1 MLINIF
7 NYKGHIICIRA
18 YEGVYETMV
27 SGDMVY
33 KSYEES
39 TAVQKGKEFV
49 DTLPITP
56 SSNL

>member
-7 NYKGHIICIRA
+7 NYKGHIVCVRA
-18 YEGVYETMV
+18 YNGIYETIV
-27 SGDMVY
+27 SGETIY

-49 DTLPITP
+49 DTIPETP
-56 SSNL
+56 PSKL